1 MTLIMHFKNNWF
13 LEASDF
19 FSAMIAV
26 YNLSSNYVFLI
37 SVNSP
42 DKGNYSLVYFIP
54 LVAKIDFPVFS
65 STSILLKYAFCF
77 YVLFSITF
85 WW

>member
-42 DKGNYSLVYFIP
+42 DKKGNYSLV
-54 LVAKIDFPVFS
+54 
-65 STSILLKYAFCF
+65 
-77 YVLFSITF
+77 
-85 WW
+85 